1 MGFYDDFDSKPKRNK
16 GSFGTWIAVSLVS
29 ALIGSATTVALV
41 PTLIKSNVIES
52 NTVFADN
59 GNSKG
64 GSSET
69 INVNVQTGVVE
80 AVEKIKPAVV
90 GVLNLQK
97 NRDFFGRS
105 AGNEQMKG
113 TGSGILF
120 DDKGHIITNNHV
132 VDGADTVEISLQDG
146 KRIKAKVLGADS
158 MTDLAVL
165 EVDPNDVKG
174 ITPAKFGNSESLNIG
189 EPAIAI
195 GNPLGLKFAQS
206 VTVGVISAT
215 KREMPIYDESGVE
228 VFSQNVLQTD
238 AAINPGNSGGALVNI
253 KGELIG
259 INSAKI
265 SSTGVEGIGFA
276 IPINEAQPILQ
287 QLMEKGSIVRPVM
300 GISPVALTEV
310 PEGYRGKV
318 PVEAG
323 IYVYQSHENA
333 KKAGIEAGD
342 VIVKID
348 GAAVEDPIQL
358 RKILY
363 KKQPGDSVKV
373 EFYRGQDLKTV
384 ELVLAKP

>member
-1 MGFYDDFDSKPKRNK
+1 MGYYDDFDTKPKKNK
-16 GSFGTWIAVSLVS
+16 GNLGTWIAVSLVS

-41 PTLIKSNVIES
+41 PMMINSNVIETKS
-52 NTVFADN
+52 AFADSN
-59 GNSKG
+59 NTNG
-64 GSSET
+64 GSKET
-69 INVNVQTGVVE
+69 INVDVQTGVVE
-80 AVEKIKPAVV
+80 AVNKVKPAVV

-97 NRDFFGRS
+97 SRDFFGRS
-105 AGNEQMKG
+105 QDEQTAG

-132 VDGADTVEISLQDG
+132 VEGADTVEVSLQDG
-146 KRIKAKVLGADS
+146 KRIKAKVLGADA

-174 ITPAKFGNSESLNIG
+174 LTPAKFGNSESLNIG

-215 KREMPIYDESGVE
+215 KREMPIYDEKGSE

-287 QLMEKGSIVRPVM
+287 QLMEKGEIVRPVM
-300 GISPVALTEV
+300 GITPVALSEV

-318 PVEAG
+318 PVEQG
-323 IYVYQSHENA
+323 IYVYQVHENA
-333 KKAGIEAGD
+333 KKAGLAAGD

-348 GAAVEDPIQL
+348 GEATEDPIQL

-363 KKQPGDSVKV
+363 KKKPGDKVKV
-373 EFYRGQDLKTV
+373 EFYHDSELKTV
-384 ELVLAKP
+384 EMTLAKP

>member
-1 MGFYDDFDSKPKRNK
+1 MGYYDDFDTKPKKNK
-16 GSFGTWIAVSLVS
+16 GNLGTWIAVSLVS
-29 ALIGSATTVALV
+29 ALIGSATTVVLV
-41 PTLIKSNVIES
+41 PTMIKSNVIETKS
-52 NTVFADN
+52 AFADN
-59 GNSKG
+59 GTTSGSK
-64 GSSET
+64 ET
-69 INVNVQTGVVE
+69 VNVNIQTGVVE
-80 AVEKIKPAVV
+80 AVNKVKPAVV

-97 NRDFFGRS
+97 SRDFFGRS
-105 AGNEQMKG
+105 SDEQMAG

-132 VDGADTVEISLQDG
+132 VEGADTVEVSLQDG
-146 KRIKAKVLGADS
+146 KRIKAKVLGADA

-165 EVDPNDVKG
+165 EVDPNDVKN

-215 KREMPIYDESGVE
+215 KREMPIYDEAGNE

-276 IPINEAQPILQ
+276 IPINEADPILQ
-287 QLMEKGSIVRPVM
+287 QLMEKGEIVRPVM

-310 PEGYRGKV
+310 PEGYRGEV
-318 PVEAG
+318 PVESG
-323 IYVYQSHENA
+323 LYVYEAHENA

-348 GAAVEDPIQL
+348 GEAVEDPIQL

-363 KKQPGDSVKV
+363 KKKPGDKIKV
-373 EFYRGQDLKTV
+373 EFYRDKELKTV
-384 ELVLAKP
+384 EMTLAKPE